1 MGKTIYHVESILER
15 KRGIMEVM
23 SMKKF
28 QRLLL
33 IISLLVLFLVVL
45 YCAME
50 VTDMYV
56 HQIKWRSDWSV
67 YENKRYIIAVL
78 SCGLLYSISTAIL
91 YKTSSCLTAKNQD
104 RASEFWFL
112 SILTGLTFLIFH
124 HLIFNQQGLD
134 VFNAFLSCLGSL
146 GFLVCIYTILFDL
159 INILLEDKKFK
170 IKNTRTKKTEIT
182 KMKKKEGNLLEVV

>member
-56 HQIKWRSDWSV
+56 HQIKWRSDRSV

-78 SCGLLYSISTAIL
+78 NCGLLYSISAGIL
-91 YKTSSCLTAKNQD
+91 YETASYLRERNQD
-104 RASEFWFL
+104 QATGFEFWFL
-112 SILTGLTFLIFH
+112 SILAGFTFLIMY
-124 HLIFNQQGLD
+124 HLIFNQQSSD
-134 VFNAFLSCLGSL
+134 VFNPCLTVLVSI
-146 GFLVCIYTILFDL
+146 GFLV
-159 INILLEDKKFK
+159 
-170 IKNTRTKKTEIT
+170 
-182 KMKKKEGNLLEVV
+182 